1 MIKDALKE
9 IRESTK
15 MNKKEFAD
23 SIGVKYTTYNGYET
37 GTREPDSDFLILIS
51 KKFDVSIDYILGLQ
65 DRKEMLHAYQLRSD
79 EFEHI
84 KKYRDLDDHGRE
96 SVNIILDRE
105 TQRVKSL
112 ANMQK
117 QLSTQSTYVIE
128 LEKATRPHYTISYYQ
143 KLASAGSG
151 EYLFDNV
158 PTDTI
163 DVPVTALSEQADF
176 AIGVNGNSMEPTY
189 YDGDK
194 VYVRLTEEIPTGH
207 IGVFT
212 RGNECFIKEL
222 GNDRL
227 ISHNHAGGYKDIPA
241 SEEIKLVGEVLGK
254 VEEI

>member
-1 MIKDALKE
+1 ME
-9 IRESTK
+9 
-15 MNKKEFAD
+15 
-23 SIGVKYTTYNGYET
+23 
-37 GTREPDSDFLILIS
+37 
-51 KKFDVSIDYILGLQ
+51 DVLFTNIEWNII
-65 DRKEMLHAYQLRSD
+65 E
-79 EFEHI
+79 
-84 KKYRDLDDHGRE
+84 KYRVLDDYGKE
-96 SVNIILDRE
+96 TVNFILDRE

-117 QLSTQSTYVIE
+117 QLSDQSSYVIE
-128 LEKATRPHYTISYYQ
+128 LEKVTRPHYTISYYQ
-143 KLASAGSG
+143 KLASAESG